1 MHSEIRNFVPQY
13 IIWRVF
19 ESLSTDIHHTHETGM
34 NISAYHKMMTGGVA
48 AGKDLDL
55 QFTTGKYYC
64 AEDTVIIFAGK
75 GHARIEIDFMPY
87 DLQSGS
93 VLTVSPK
100 ATVRC
105 TEASDDFFGAFLA
118 FDHSFAVEAMPR
130 PEPAFLDF
138 IRSYPQGEIPA
149 DRLEPLFAGI
159 GNVAHFLYDNEGTHR
174 MQIVKNVVQGILLEL
189 YDMIKAKFLV
199 NKPAEVNRLN
209 EHFLQFIHLVYEHG
223 AREREVA
230 FYADR
235 LCITP
240 RYLSKIVHATTGET
254 AKDIINRHC
263 LQEIKALLRTTNDSL
278 QTIALQL
285 HFPDQSFF
293 TRYFKK
299 MTGMTPTE
307 YRANEDT
314 L

>member
-1 MHSEIRNFVPQY
+1 
-13 IIWRVF
+13 
-19 ESLSTDIHHTHETGM
+19 M
-34 NISAYHKMMTGGVA
+34 NISTYHKMMTGGVA
-48 AGKDLDL
+48 AGKNLAL
-55 QFTTGKYYC
+55 QFTMGKYHQ
-64 AEDTVIIFAGK
+64 AEDTIILFVGK
-75 GHARIEIDFMPY
+75 GHARIEIDFIPY
-87 DLQSGS
+87 NLQSGS
-93 VLTVSPK
+93 VVTISPK
-100 ATVRC
+100 STVRC
-105 TEASDDFFGAFLA
+105 TEASEDFFGAFLA

-138 IRSYPQGEIPA
+138 IRSYPLGEMPA
-149 DRLEPLFAGI
+149 NRIEPINAGI
-159 GNVAHFLYDNEGTHR
+159 GNVAYFLYENDGVHR
-174 MQIVKNVVQGILLEL
+174 MQIVKNIVQGILLEL
-189 YDMIKAKFLV
+189 YDTIKAKFLE

-209 EHFLQFIHLVYEHG
+209 EHFMQFIHLVYEHG
-223 AREREVA
+223 TQEREVA

-240 RYLSKIVHATTGET
+240 RYLSKIVRSTTGET

-263 LQEIKALLRTTNDSL
+263 VQEIKALLRTTNDSL
-278 QTIALQL
+278 QAIALQL

-307 YRANEDT
+307 FRANEDT

>member
-1 MHSEIRNFVPQY
+1 
-13 IIWRVF
+13 
-19 ESLSTDIHHTHETGM
+19 M
-34 NISAYHKMMTGGVA
+34 NISAFHKMMVNGVA
-48 AGKDLDL
+48 AGKDVEL
-55 QFTTGKYYC
+55 QFSKGKYHSV
-64 AEDTVIIFAGK
+64 EDTVILFVEK
-75 GHARIEIDFMPY
+75 GCAQIEIDFIPY
-87 DLQSGS
+87 RLQSGS
-93 VLTVSPK
+93 VVTVSPK
-100 ATVRC
+100 STVRC
-105 TEASDDFFGAFLA
+105 TEVSEDLCGAFLA

-138 IRSYPQGEIPA
+138 IRSYPLGEIPA
-149 DRLEPLFAGI
+149 NRLQPINAGI
-159 GNVAHFLYDNEGTHR
+159 GNVAYFLYENEGTHR
-174 MQIVKNVVQGILLEL
+174 IQIVKNIVQGILFEL
-189 YDMIKAKFLV
+189 YDTILAKFLKS
-199 NKPAEVNRLN
+199 KPAEVNRLN
-209 EHFLQFIHLVYEHG
+209 EHFMQFIHLVYEYG
-223 AREREVA
+223 DKEREVA

-240 RYLSKIVHATTGET
+240 RYLSKIVHTTTGET

-263 LQEIKALLRTTNDSL
+263 IQEIKALLRTSNDSL

-307 YRANEDT
+307 FRNNENT